1 MAFTVHDFQDMVDLL
16 DQHPEWQAELRRRLL
31 ADDLLALPSTVRRL
45 AESQERLAARV
56 EQLAEAQQRTEARL
70 EQLAAAQQRTE
81 ARLEQLVEAQ
91 QRTEARLE
99 QLAQAQQR
107 TEEALGVLSNRQDQM
122 RGDLVEFRYA
132 QRAAA
137 YFGRLLR
144 RLRTVLPGQLD
155 PAVEDNLEARLTHE
169 ELVEVLQLD
178 VLAVGRLRGA
188 PTPEAGEVWLAVE
201 VSAVIDR
208 GDVERVERRTA
219 LLRKAGYRVV
229 PVVAGEGLTQG
240 ATRLLQDVPVA
251 LVLDGRSQGWEE
263 ALAAA

>member
-31 ADDLLALPSTVRRL
+31 SDDFLALPSAVRG
-45 AESQERLAARV
+45 
-56 EQLAEAQQRTEARL
+56 LAEAQQRTEETVRL
-70 EQLAAAQQRTE
+70 LGDR
-81 ARLEQLVEAQ
+81 
-91 QRTEARLE
+91 
-99 QLAQAQQR
+99 QAQMLDRQGQM
-107 TEEALGVLSNRQDQM
+107 LGELLEM
-122 RGDLVEFRYA
+122 RYA
-132 QRAAA
+132 RRAPA

-155 PAVEDNLEARLTHE
+155 PAVEDALEARLTPD
-169 ELVEVLQLD
+169 ELPEVLQLD
-178 VLAVGRLRGA
+178 VLAVGRLHAA
-188 PTPEAGEVWLAVE
+188 PAAEAQEVWLAVE

-208 GDVERVERRTA
+208 GDVERVQQRSA

-240 ATRLLQDVPVA
+240 ATRLLQDLPVA
-251 LVLDGRSQGWEE
+251 LVLDSRSQGWEE